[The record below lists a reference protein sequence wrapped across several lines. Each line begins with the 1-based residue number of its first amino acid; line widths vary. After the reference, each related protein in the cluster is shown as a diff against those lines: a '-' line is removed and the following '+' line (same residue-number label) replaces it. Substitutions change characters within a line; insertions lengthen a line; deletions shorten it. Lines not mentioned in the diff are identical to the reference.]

1 MTAFDDRHPDPF
13 MSHLDAQDTQS
24 LWAGDQADG
33 LRRRFGTRV
42 PRFVPVVSNPELS
55 FGGVLLERLCSA
67 VAARGAHVLVVDASE
82 RSSEPKELAHFDL
95 AEGVETLSAQVS
107 YLAARGLAVRYVDSR
122 GSTRAFLDQVALA
135 APQAQVVLVHAPA
148 GDLARMFSHASM
160 RDAGAAWH
168 EAPRPL
174 LLCDDRP
181 NGLTQAYTALKL
193 LAQRG
198 SWRAFD
204 LLLCAGDRSERAQA
218 VVQRLSDCAD
228 QFLAC
233 VLRRCVRVDP
243 TESATREPSRALQE
257 LVGELLAAAAPV
269 PVADPDFL
277 AGRQRRAALPSPGY
291 AA

>member
-1 MTAFDDRHPDPF
+1 MTASLDRHPDPF
-13 MSHLDAQDTQS
+13 MAPADACDAPS
-24 LWAGDQADG
+24 LWAADQADG
-33 LRRRFGTRV
+33 LRRQFATRV
-42 PRFVPVVSNPELS
+42 PRFVPVVSNPELN

-67 VAARGAHVLVVDASE
+67 VASRGAPVLVVDASE

-95 AEGVETLSAQVS
+95 SEGVETLSAQVS
-107 YLAARGLAVRYVDSR
+107 YLAARGLAVRHVDSH

-148 GDLARMFSHASM
+148 GDLARMFSHASL
-160 RDAGAAWH
+160 RESGAAWA

-181 NGLTQAYTALKL
+181 AGLTQTYTSLKL
-193 LAQRG
+193 LAQRA

-243 TESATREPSRALQE
+243 AESAAREPSRELRE

-269 PVADPDFL
+269 PVAAPDL
-277 AGRQRRAALPSPGY
+277 AAGPLRRAALPSPGY

>member
-1 MTAFDDRHPDPF
+1 MAPSDDT
-13 MSHLDAQDTQS
+13 DTQS
-24 LWAGDQADG
+24 LWAADQADG
-33 LRRRFGTRV
+33 LRRQFAMRV

-82 RSSEPKELAHFDL
+82 RSGEPKELAHFDL
-95 AEGVETLSAQVS
+95 SEGVETLSAQVS
-107 YLAARGLAVRYVDSR
+107 YLAARGLAVRHVDSR
-122 GSTRAFLDQVALA
+122 GSTRGFLDQVALA
-135 APQAQVVLVHAPA
+135 VPQAQVVLVHAPA
-148 GDLARMFSHASM
+148 GDLARMFSHASL

-181 NGLTQAYTALKL
+181 AGLTQAYTALKL
-193 LAQRG
+193 LAQRA

-204 LLLCAGDRSERAQA
+204 LLMCAGAHSDRAEA
-218 VVQRLSDCAD
+218 VAQRLGQCAD

-233 VLRRCVRVDP
+233 VLRRAVRVDP
-243 TESATREPSRALQE
+243 AEPAARAPSQALQD
-257 LVGELLAAAAPV
+257 LVGELLAAAEPV
-269 PVADPDFL
+269 PVSMAAQAATP
-277 AGRQRRAALPSPGY
+277 QRRAALPSYGY